1 LRPKGS
7 VHGRI
12 VESLRSQLSHTPF
25 PTSLNKIFRDL
36 SPIKFFWNQLSDIVS
51 YRSAR
56 EDFEMTAQYNKKQ
69 KQKRR
74 KAKVERKK
82 AKVREAIA
90 KANK

>member
-1 LRPKGS
+1 
-7 VHGRI
+7 
-12 VESLRSQLSHTPF
+12 VELVLSFFSHSPF
-25 PTSLNKIFRDL
+25 AACLNYIFREI
-36 SPIKFFWNQLSDIVS
+36 SPIKISCNQLSDIVS
-51 YRSAR
+51 FRSAR

-69 KQKRR
+69 KAKRR